1 MNKGISIAIIDDE
14 IGIIEILESFLSD
27 KYYVQGFTS
36 SKEGLAALEKG
47 DFDLLILDYFIDD
60 LNGKEIVDEIRSF
73 NPSIYIT
80 LLTGYA
86 EKVPAMQSLDEMD
99 IQGYIEKTGDF
110 EKIIIY
116 IETMIKSIEFFKGN
130 NVSLNKKIGQRIK
143 SLRKL
148 NNLSQSDVA
157 KYLDVKANSISQYE
171 SGSSGVT
178 IENVLKLAELFNVT
192 TDYILCYT
200 LNIRSRTFR

>member
-14 IGIIEILESFLSD
+14 IGIIDALKSFLSD

-36 SKEGLAALEKG
+36 SKDGISAIEKG

-60 LNGKEIVDEIRSF
+60 LNGQEIVKEIRSF
-73 NPSIYIT
+73 NSSIYIM

-86 EKVPAMQSLDEMD
+86 EKVPAMQSLDEID

-116 IETMIKSIEFFKGN
+116 IETIIKSIEFFQGN
-130 NVSLNKKIGQRIK
+130 NMALNKKIGQRLK
-143 SLRKL
+143 SLRKI

-157 KYLDVKANSISQYE
+157 KYIDVKTNSISQYE
-171 SGSSGVT
+171 SGSSGLS

-192 TDYILCYT
+192 TDYILCYN
-200 LNIRSRTFR
+200 LNVTNKNFH

>member
-1 MNKGISIAIIDDE
+1 MNRGISIAIIDDE
-14 IGIIEILESFLSD
+14 IGIIDALKSFLSD
-27 KYYVQGFTS
+27 KYHVQGFTS
-36 SKEGLAALEKG
+36 SKEGLAAIEKG
-47 DFDLLILDYFIDD
+47 DFDLLILDYFVDD

-73 NPSIYIT
+73 NSSIYIT

-116 IETMIKSIEFFKGN
+116 IETIIKSIEFFKEN
-130 NVSLNKKIGQRIK
+130 NMPLNKKIGQRIK
-143 SLRKL
+143 SLRKA

-157 KYLDVKANSISQYE
+157 KYLDVKTNSISQYE
-171 SGSSGVT
+171 SGSSGLT

-200 LNIRSRTFR
+200 LNVRNRNLR

>member
-1 MNKGISIAIIDDE
+1 MNKGISIAIMDDDQ
-14 IGIIEILESFLSD
+14 GIIDTLETFLSD

-36 SKEGLAALEKG
+36 SKDGLAAIEKG
-47 DFDLLILDYFIDD
+47 DFDLLILDYFIDN
-60 LNGKEIVDEIRSF
+60 LNGKEIVNEIRSF

-86 EKVPAMQSLDEMD
+86 EKVPALQSLDEID

-116 IETMIKSIEFFKGN
+116 IETIIKSIEFFKGN
-130 NVSLNKKIGQRIK
+130 KVELNKKIGQRLK
-143 SLRKL
+143 SLRKT

-157 KYLDVKANSISQYE
+157 NHLDVRTNSISQYE
-171 SGSSGVT
+171 SGATSLT

-200 LNIRSRTFR
+200 LNVTNKNFR